1 MSLSLLKT
9 EHGLQDIIFFIYRK
23 EWILLK
29 EIGNQL
35 KKAREATGI
44 TLDEVSKD
52 LDIKVNVLDNIE
64 NGNIGCFKDIYQ
76 LKDYIQEYSKYL
88 GLDPEKMANEFNEYL
103 FEYTSKIPVSRIEKA
118 IKSSRDDEKEKIS
131 SPYTLDKPK
140 TKKGTFLFIY
150 LLIILLVILAIYW
163 SVNQITVEKKNA
175 YVISYRK

>member
-1 MSLSLLKT
+1 MDYIA
-9 EHGLQDIIFFIYRK
+9 E
-23 EWILLK
+23 ILRTT
-29 EIGNQL
+29 
-35 KKAREATGI
+35 REESGVSI
-44 TLDEVSKD
+44 EEVSND
-52 LDIKVNVLDNIE
+52 LNIPELILKNIE
-64 NGNIGCFKDIYQ
+64 DGHIGAFKDIFEIKTYIM
-76 LKDYIQEYSKYL
+76 DYAKYL
-88 GLDPEKMANEFNEYL
+88 GLEEEKIAEKFNEYL